1 MDNSYNSRGSG
12 IYTRQIHVGLIRDAL
27 SHYNTAQIH
36 TTLSLSHIKP
46 ISSPHT
52 IPPKWIPLSLSLSL
66 SHTLSQYHVFG
77 FALELD
83 SPRQWDP
90 LKARIWLKLK
100 PTLHGQMFGGPQEG
114 IFNRRFVLRSD

>member
-1 MDNSYNSRGSG
+1 MDTTLSLSLS
-12 IYTRQIHVGLIRDAL
+12 L
-27 SHYNTAQIH
+27 SHYNTAQMD
-36 TTLSLSHIKP
+36 TT
-46 ISSPHT
+46 
-52 IPPKWIPLSLSLSL
+52 LSLSLSL

>member
-36 TTLSLSHIKP
+36 TTLSLTLSQCHLP
-46 ISSPHT
+46 IQYRPNGYNF
-52 IPPKWIPLSLSLSL
+52 LSLSL
-66 SHTLSQYHVFG
+66 SHTLSQYHVIG

-90 LKARIWLKLK
+90 LKARIWLKPK